1 MKKLSLLVLVAVL
14 LSSGSL
20 FAKDYDK
27 NNPTKSLKD
36 QIWKIL
42 SDNNLEVDHYD
53 VTAKIL
59 FTLNDSGE
67 IEVISV
73 DTKNADL
80 EIFVK
85 GKLNHRKVEVQEIVE
100 GKVYKLPLR
109 VTA

>member
-1 MKKLSLLVLVAVL
+1 MRE
-14 LSSGSL
+14 
-20 FAKDYDK
+20 
-27 NNPTKSLKD
+27 
-36 QIWKIL
+36 
-42 SDNNLEVDHYD
+42 NNLEVDHYD

-73 DTKNADL
+73 DTKNEDL

-100 GKVYKLPLR
+100 GKVYKLPIR
-109 VTA
+109 VTAYIKTT